1 MTSPLV
7 LTLVTFGWY
16 LREVG
21 SHLVWLQMCANRGYC
36 ITSLIMSPLVHL
48 SGLHPNLACCVGAE
62 YNYAILLILLVLLI
76 TCGTLIALTVL
87 GYCSHS
93 QLGIQ
98 SLWDL
103 EPRSWAVVF

>member
-1 MTSPLV
+1 MAPLV
-7 LTLVTFGWY
+7 PTLTTFGWY
-16 LREVG
+16 LREIG
-21 SHLVWLQMCANRGYC
+21 SHLVWLQICANRGYC
-36 ITSLIMSPLVHL
+36 ITSLIVSPLVHL

-62 YNYAILLILLVLLI
+62 YNYAILLELLI
-76 TCGTLIALTVL
+76 TCGALIALTVL
-87 GYCSHS
+87 GYYSHS